1 MSDNTEEFPEL
12 TPEEIQRAMANFDKL
27 QAEMELDNDKATSQN
42 VANALEAKK
51 AVQEQEKLQSEFKKF
66 VEEMPR
72 RTKRNLFPQKKFG
85 NVIMD
90 KFRQQRVTNQKHK

>member
-12 TPEEIQRAMANFDKL
+12 TPEEIQQAIANFDKL
-27 QAEMELDNDKATSQN
+27 QAEKEQGTGSKNLD
-42 VANALEAKK
+42 VALEAQK
-51 AVQEQEKLQSEFKKF
+51 AKEEQEKLQSEFRKF

-85 NVIMD
+85 NVLMD
-90 KFRQQRVTNQKHK
+90 KFRKQRVTSQKHK